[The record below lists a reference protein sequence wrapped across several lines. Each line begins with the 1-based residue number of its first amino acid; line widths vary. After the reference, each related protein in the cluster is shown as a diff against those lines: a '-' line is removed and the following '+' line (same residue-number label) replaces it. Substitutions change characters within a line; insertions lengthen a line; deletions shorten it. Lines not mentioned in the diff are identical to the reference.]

1 MEVEECLKKKQ
12 DKEGGGGWSPSA
24 HSERWDEKDRQD
36 EMRGRD
42 EMGRGDDSWGL
53 PPNRNPNSNYGE
65 KEKNGFWSL
74 VFVVGFLVII
84 IGAIIYWVR

>member
-53 PPNRNPNSNYGE
+53 PPNRNPNSNYGYKDGE
-65 KEKNGFWSL
+65 EEI
-74 VFVVGFLVII
+74 VGTFIRQWYLTE
-84 IGAIIYWVR
+84 